1 MKHSPR
7 IMNLLTSFVQLIRA
21 LLKPRLD
28 LALENMA
35 LRQQVAVLKLKRP
48 RPRVRAS
55 ERILWMLLYRFWSRW
70 RDALIIVKPDTVI
83 RWHREGFRKYWRR
96 TSRIERGG
104 RPKTDIEIRD
114 LVRRMASE
122 NPTYVRR
129 ANM

>member
-1 MKHSPR
+1 
-7 IMNLLTSFVQLIRA
+7 MNLLTSFASFIRA

-28 LALENMA
+28 LVLGNMA

-48 RPRVRAS
+48 RPRIRVS
-55 ERILWMLLYRFWSRW
+55 DRILWMLLHRFWRRW
-70 RDALIIVKPDTVI
+70 REALVIVKPETVI
-83 RWHREGFRKYWRR
+83 RWHRKGFRKYWRWKSR
-96 TSRIERGG
+96 TERGG

-114 LVRRMASE
+114 LVRRMVSE